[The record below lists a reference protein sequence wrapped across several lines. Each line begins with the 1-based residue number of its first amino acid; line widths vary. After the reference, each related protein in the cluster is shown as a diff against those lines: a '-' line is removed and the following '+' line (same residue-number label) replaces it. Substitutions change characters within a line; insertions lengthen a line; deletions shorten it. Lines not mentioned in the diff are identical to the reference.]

1 MTPVV
6 VADRFAAQ
14 ASPAVCFTR
23 FKADERPA

>member
-1 MTPVV
+1 VV
-6 VADRFAAQ
+6 VADQFAAQ